1 MKDWTLQKKTRDTLV
16 PSKRLQMLVRLG
28 MFVVVQTAK
37 RPIQRATKETLSMHL
52 GEYLYP
58 LSLEDFILLL
68 SPGMNVQ
75 GLPSRTGAPKLG

>member
-1 MKDWTLQKKTRDTLV
+1 
-16 PSKRLQMLVRLG
+16 MLVRLG

-37 RPIQRATKETLSMHL
+37 RPIQRATKETRSMHL

-75 GLPSRTGAPKLG
+75 GLLSRTGAPKLG